1 MSTKF
6 EIPEFGSDPVKNA
19 HVRSKLEEVAR
30 TVGSENAF
38 FKRVEYHDVLSEAML
53 FFVEGAVQRKFNIE
67 LAKSKSD
74 ADGKDLEWHF
84 YAFFSRSF
92 RNRLE
97 DLIPSRYSTVKT
109 SRVRR
114 GDAPELSNRKAF
126 AAGVAPNVS
135 LDAALGG
142 DDSESRSTAHEV
154 FGSDKTEDLAT
165 TVDRM
170 RVLSDLEERY
180 PVLYARLLDAVKNPA
195 EVKGRDGKSLSYR
208 QRTEEAIRN
217 FHEIFA
223 ETGMPSE
230 EFEGLES
237 TLISVMQ
244 GWRSV
249 RGNYRRT

>member
-1 MSTKF
+1 MTKF
-6 EIPEFGSDPVKNA
+6 KIPEFGRDPQINQ
-19 HVRSKLEEVAR
+19 RIREKLEEVAR
-30 TVGSENAF
+30 TVASENSF
-38 FKRVEYHDVLSEAML
+38 FKRIEFHDVLSEAML
-53 FFVEGAVQRKFNIE
+53 FFVEGAVQKKFDIE
-67 LAKSKSD
+67 LVNAK
-74 ADGKDLEWHF
+74 DGASQRDLEWHF

-97 DLIPSRYSTVKT
+97 DLVPTRYSTVKT
-109 SRVRR
+109 ARIRS
-114 GDAPELSNRKAF
+114 GDDAEVSSRKAF
-126 AAGVAPNVS
+126 AAGVAPNIS

-170 RVLSDLEERY
+170 RVLNDLEEKY
-180 PVLYARLLDAVKNPA
+180 PVLYNRLLDAVKNPA
-195 EVKGRDGKSLSYR
+195 EVRDRNGRELSYR
-208 QRTEEAIRN
+208 ERTQEAVKN

-223 ETGMPSE
+223 DADMPSE
-230 EFEGLES
+230 EFEMLES
-237 TLISVMQ
+237 TLITAMQ